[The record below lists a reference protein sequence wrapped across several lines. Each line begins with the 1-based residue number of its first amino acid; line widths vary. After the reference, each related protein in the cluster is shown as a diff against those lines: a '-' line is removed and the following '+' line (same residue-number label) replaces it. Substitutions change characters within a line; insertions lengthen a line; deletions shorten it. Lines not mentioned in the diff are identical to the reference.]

1 MPALLAQLLM
11 DYLWSPWRYQYMS
24 GAARREGCI
33 FCEMRDADPARD
45 RERLVLYRGRFN
57 LIVLNLF
64 PYNCG
69 HAMIA
74 PYQHTST
81 LAGLD
86 AQAMM
91 EMMELAR
98 DLENALKSAYQPQG
112 YNVGMNLGRAAGA
125 GIENHLHL
133 HVLPRWNGDANFM
146 TTVGEARI
154 LPEDLSTTYEKLVGF
169 FREKSVNS
177 SSHTAASQ

>member
-1 MPALLAQLLM
+1 
-11 DYLWSPWRYQYMS
+11 MS
-24 GAARREGCI
+24 GTARREACI
-33 FCEMRDADPARD
+33 FCEMTASDPAHDRD
-45 RERLVLYRGRFN
+45 RLILYRGRFN

-74 PYQHTST
+74 PYRHTAT

-86 AQAMM
+86 TSIMT
-91 EMMELAR
+91 EMMDLTR
-98 DLENALKSAYQPQG
+98 DLETALKSAYQPQG
-112 YNVGMNLGRAAGA
+112 YNFGMNLGRAAGA
-125 GIENHLHL
+125 GIEDHLHL

-154 LPEDLSTTYEKLVGF
+154 LPEDLGTTYAKLAVF
-169 FREKSVNS
+169 FRDKTIHSDGR
-177 SSHTAASQ
+177 TAQ